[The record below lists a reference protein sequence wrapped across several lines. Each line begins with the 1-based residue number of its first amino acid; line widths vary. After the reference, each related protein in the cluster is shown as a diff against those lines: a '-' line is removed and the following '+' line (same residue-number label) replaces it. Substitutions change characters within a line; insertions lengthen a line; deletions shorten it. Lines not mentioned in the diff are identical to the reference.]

1 MDFITINSANKSEE
15 FALKQVAKQANSSV
29 LYRLGKTLILAS
41 VCVEQEP
48 VSEDFLPLVVQ
59 FLEKS
64 YAAGKIPGGF
74 VKREG
79 RPGDFE
85 ILTSRLIDRTLRPLF
100 PKSYRYPT
108 QITLMVLSHDTE
120 NDLQVSALNA
130 ASSALYLANIA
141 PISSVTACRIAR
153 ISENEEEKFVINPS
167 MSVLEK
173 SSLDLFVSGTKES
186 LAMIEMRSLGQEL
199 NALEEPLML
208 EALELAQTSLKET
221 CTLYEETFTPL
232 QNAPFFKESVLAC
245 VNERLLELLK
255 SQYFDEIVL
264 GIQSS
269 ALSERESAFKNI
281 AKQVSEAHSEFSYEE
296 IGLALEKLK
305 KAEIRRMILKDRV
318 RADKRALDEVRP
330 ISIESNLLPMAH
342 SSILFT
348 RGQTQSLVVG
358 ILGTDSD
365 AQSHENLE
373 HKAPYKERFMFHYNF
388 PPFSVGEASPIGAT
402 SRRELGHG
410 NLAKRALETSIK
422 NKEQVI
428 RLVSEIL
435 ESNGSSSMA
444 SVCAGSLALY
454 ASGVE
459 IYDLVAGVAMGVV
472 QEGDEYA
479 ILSDIS
485 GLEDAQGDMDFKI
498 AGSLKG
504 ITAMQMDTKL
514 NGVKL
519 EILNAAL
526 LQAKKAREHILNI
539 MQEAQKQ
546 IVINFANLPATE
558 IFSVAPDKIVEIIG
572 QGGRTIKDIVERF
585 EVKIDLNKP
594 SGEVKIMGNKERIL
608 EAKEFILALLRKS
621 CQELEQYQLDEILE
635 AQVKKIVDFGA
646 FLSLPKGGEGLL
658 RKQVMEKCG
667 VTLNE
672 GDKVR
677 CRISSFNKGKIGLDL
692 A

>member
-1 MDFITINSANKSEE
+1 MDFITINSSNKTEE
-15 FALKQVAKQANSSV
+15 FALKQVAKQATSS
-29 LYRLGKTLILAS
+29 LMYRLGKTIILAS
-41 VCVEQEP
+41 VCVEREP

-79 RPGDFE
+79 RAQDFE

-100 PKSYRYPT
+100 PKDYRYPT
-108 QITLMVLSHDTE
+108 QITLMVLSHDIE

-130 ASSALYLANIA
+130 ASAALFLSHIA
-141 PISSVTACRIAR
+141 PIKSVSACRIAR
-153 ISENEEEKFVINPS
+153 IDNEFIINPS
-167 MSVLEK
+167 ASLLNQ

-186 LAMIEMRSLGQEL
+186 LNMIEMRSLGQQL

-208 EALELAQTSLKET
+208 KALELAQKSLKET
-221 CTLYEETFTPL
+221 CTLYEEIFTPH
-232 QNAPFFKESVLAC
+232 QNELLFKESQGIIF
-245 VNERLLELLK
+245 NERLLDLLK
-255 SQYFDEIVL
+255 NQYFDEIIK
-264 GIQSS
+264 GIESS
-269 ALSERESAFKNI
+269 ALSERENVFNEI
-281 AKQVSEAHSEFSYEE
+281 ARKISEAHSEFSLEE
-296 IGLALEKLK
+296 IEWSLEKVK
-305 KAEIRRMILKDRV
+305 KTEIRRMIIKDKIRP
-318 RADKRALDEVRP
+318 DKRALEEVRP
-330 ISIESNLLPMAH
+330 ILIESDLLPMAH

-358 ILGTDSD
+358 VLGTDND
-365 AQSHENLE
+365 AQTHESLE
-373 HKAPYKERFMFHYNF
+373 HKAPIKEHFMFHYNF
-388 PPFSVGEASPIGAT
+388 PPFCVGEASSIGAT

-459 IYDLVAGVAMGVV
+459 IYDLVAGVAMGMVS
-472 QEGDEYA
+472 EGQDHA

-485 GLEDAQGDMDFKI
+485 GLEDAEGDMDFKI
-498 AGSLKG
+498 AGNLEG
-504 ITAMQMDTKL
+504 ITAMQMDTKMS
-514 NGVKL
+514 GIQL
-519 EILNAAL
+519 EVLYQAL
-526 LQAKKAREHILNI
+526 LQAKKAREHILKI
-539 MQEAQKQ
+539 MHEAKEK
-546 IVINFANLPATE
+546 IVINFSHLPATE
-558 IFSVAPDKIVEIIG
+558 IFNVAPDKIVEIIG
-572 QGGRTIKDIVERF
+572 QGGRVIREIVEKF

-594 SGEVKIMGNKERIL
+594 SGEVKIMGNKERVL
-608 EAKEFILALLRKS
+608 KTKEFILNYLHSLD
-621 CQELEQYQLDEILE
+621 QELEQYAIDEVLE
-635 AQVKKIVDFGA
+635 AQVKRIVDFGA

-658 RKQVMEKCG
+658 RKQNMDRCQVVLK
-667 VTLNE
+667 E
-672 GDKVR
+672 GDSIK
-677 CRISSFNKGKIGLDL
+677 CRVISFNKGKIALDL

>member
-1 MDFITINSANKSEE
+1 MDFITINSSNKTEE
-15 FALKQVAKQANSSV
+15 FALKQVAKQATSSL
-29 LYRLGKTLILAS
+29 LYRLGKTIILAS
-41 VCVEQEP
+41 VCVEREP

-79 RPGDFE
+79 RAQDFE

-100 PKSYRYPT
+100 PKDYRYPT
-108 QITLMVLSHDTE
+108 QITLMVLSHDIE

-130 ASSALYLANIA
+130 ASAALFLAHIA
-141 PISSVTACRIAR
+141 PIKSVSACRIAR
-153 ISENEEEKFVINPS
+153 IDDEFLINPNTS
-167 MSVLEK
+167 LLNQ

-186 LAMIEMRSLGQEL
+186 LNMIEMRSLGQQL

-208 EALELAQTSLKET
+208 EALELAQKSLKET
-221 CTLYEETFTPL
+221 CALYEEVFTPH
-232 QNAPFFKESVLAC
+232 QNELLFKESQGIIF
-245 VNERLLELLK
+245 NERLLDLLK
-255 SQYFDEIVL
+255 NQYFDEIIK
-264 GIQSS
+264 GIESS
-269 ALSERESAFKNI
+269 ALSERENVFNEI
-281 AKQVSEAHSEFSYEE
+281 ARKISEAHSEFSLEE
-296 IGLALEKLK
+296 IEWSLEKVK
-305 KAEIRRMILKDRV
+305 KTEIRRMIIQDKIRP
-318 RADKRALDEVRP
+318 DKRALEEVRP
-330 ISIESNLLPMAH
+330 ILIESGLLPMAH

-358 ILGTDSD
+358 VLGTDND
-365 AQSHENLE
+365 AQTHESLE
-373 HKAPYKERFMFHYNF
+373 HKAPIKERFMFHYNF
-388 PPFSVGEASPIGAT
+388 PPFCVGEASSIGAA

-459 IYDLVAGVAMGVV
+459 IYDLVAGVAMGMVS
-472 QEGDEYA
+472 EGQDHA

-485 GLEDAQGDMDFKI
+485 GLEDAEGDMDFKI
-498 AGSLKG
+498 AGNLEG
-504 ITAMQMDTKL
+504 ITAMQMDTKMS
-514 NGVKL
+514 GIRL
-519 EILNAAL
+519 EVLYQAL
-526 LQAKKAREHILNI
+526 LQAKEAREHILKI
-539 MQEAQKQ
+539 MHEAKEK
-546 IVINFANLPATE
+546 IVINFSHLPTTE
-558 IFSVAPDKIVEIIG
+558 IFNVAPDKIVEIIG
-572 QGGRTIKDIVERF
+572 QGGRVIKEIVEKF

-594 SGEVKIMGNKERIL
+594 SGEVKIMGNKERVL
-608 EAKEFILALLRKS
+608 KTKEFILNYLHSLD
-621 CQELEQYQLDEILE
+621 QELEQYAIDEVLE
-635 AQVKKIVDFGA
+635 AQVKRIVDFGA

-658 RKQVMEKCG
+658 RKQHMDRCQVALK
-667 VTLNE
+667 E
-672 GDKVR
+672 GDSIR
-677 CRISSFNKGKIGLDL
+677 CRVISFNKGKIALDL

>member
-1 MDFITINSANKSEE
+1 MDFITINSSNKTEE
-15 FALKQVAKQANSSV
+15 FALKQVAKQATSS
-29 LYRLGKTLILAS
+29 LMYRLGKTIILAS
-41 VCVEQEP
+41 VCVEREP

-79 RPGDFE
+79 RAQDFE

-100 PKSYRYPT
+100 PKDYRYPT
-108 QITLMVLSHDTE
+108 QITLMVLSHDIE

-130 ASSALYLANIA
+130 ASAALFLSHIA
-141 PISSVTACRIAR
+141 PIKSVSACRIAR
-153 ISENEEEKFVINPS
+153 IDNEFIINPNTS
-167 MSVLEK
+167 LLNQ

-186 LAMIEMRSLGQEL
+186 LNMIEMRSLGQQL

-208 EALELAQTSLKET
+208 KALELAQKSLKET
-221 CTLYEETFTPL
+221 CTLYEEVFTPH
-232 QNAPFFKESVLAC
+232 QNELLFKESQGIIF
-245 VNERLLELLK
+245 NERLLDLLK
-255 SQYFDEIVL
+255 NQYFDEIIK
-264 GIQSS
+264 GIESS
-269 ALSERESAFKNI
+269 ALSERENVFNEI
-281 AKQVSEAHSEFSYEE
+281 ARKISEAHSEFSLEE
-296 IGLALEKLK
+296 IELSLEKVK
-305 KAEIRRMILKDRV
+305 KTEIRRMIIKDKIRP
-318 RADKRALDEVRP
+318 DKRALEEVRP
-330 ISIESNLLPMAH
+330 ILIESDLLPMAH

-358 ILGTDSD
+358 VLGTDND
-365 AQSHENLE
+365 AQTHESLE
-373 HKAPYKERFMFHYNF
+373 HKAPIKERFMFHYNF
-388 PPFSVGEASPIGAT
+388 PPFCVGEASSIGAI

-459 IYDLVAGVAMGVV
+459 IYDLVAGVAMGMVS
-472 QEGDEYA
+472 EGQDHA

-485 GLEDAQGDMDFKI
+485 GLEDAEGDMDFKI
-498 AGSLKG
+498 AGNLEG
-504 ITAMQMDTKL
+504 ITAMQMDTKMS
-514 NGVKL
+514 GIQL
-519 EILNAAL
+519 EVLYQAL
-526 LQAKKAREHILNI
+526 LQAKKAREHILKI
-539 MQEAQKQ
+539 MHEAKEK
-546 IVINFANLPATE
+546 IVINFSHLPATE
-558 IFSVAPDKIVEIIG
+558 IFNVAPDKIVEIIG
-572 QGGRTIKDIVERF
+572 QGGRVIREIVEKF

-594 SGEVKIMGNKERIL
+594 SGEVKIMGNKERVL
-608 EAKEFILALLRKS
+608 KTKEFILNYLHSLD
-621 CQELEQYQLDEILE
+621 QELEQYAIDEVLE
-635 AQVKKIVDFGA
+635 AQVKRIVDFGA

-658 RKQVMEKCG
+658 RKQNMDRCQVVLK
-667 VTLNE
+667 E
-672 GDKVR
+672 GDSIR
-677 CRISSFNKGKIGLDL
+677 CRVISFNKGKIALDL

>member
-1 MDFITINSANKSEE
+1 MDFITITSSNKTEE
-15 FALKQVAKQANSSV
+15 FALKQVAKQATSS
-29 LYRLGKTLILAS
+29 LMYRLGKTIILAS
-41 VCVEQEP
+41 VCVEREP

-79 RPGDFE
+79 RAQDFE

-100 PKSYRYPT
+100 PKDYRYPT
-108 QITLMVLSHDTE
+108 QITLMVLSHDIE

-130 ASSALYLANIA
+130 ASAALFLSHIA
-141 PISSVTACRIAR
+141 PIKSVSACRIAR
-153 ISENEEEKFVINPS
+153 IDNEFIINPS
-167 MSVLEK
+167 ASLLNQ

-186 LAMIEMRSLGQEL
+186 LNMIEMRSLGQKL

-208 EALELAQTSLKET
+208 KALELAQKSLKET
-221 CTLYEETFTPL
+221 CTLYEEIFTPHKNEL
-232 QNAPFFKESVLAC
+232 LFKESQGIIF
-245 VNERLLELLK
+245 NERLLDLLK
-255 SQYFDEIVL
+255 NQYFDEIIK
-264 GIQSS
+264 GIESS
-269 ALSERESAFKNI
+269 ALSERENVFNEI
-281 AKQVSEAHSEFSYEE
+281 ARKISEAHSEFSLKE
-296 IGLALEKLK
+296 IEWSLEKVK
-305 KAEIRRMILKDRV
+305 KTEIRRMIIKDKIRP
-318 RADKRALDEVRP
+318 DKRALEEVRP
-330 ISIESNLLPMAH
+330 ILIESDLLPMAH

-358 ILGTDSD
+358 VLGTDND
-365 AQSHENLE
+365 AQTHESLE
-373 HKAPYKERFMFHYNF
+373 HKAPIKERFMFHYNF
-388 PPFSVGEASPIGAT
+388 PPFCVGEASSIGAA

-459 IYDLVAGVAMGVV
+459 IYDLVAGVAMGMVS
-472 QEGDEYA
+472 EGQNHA

-485 GLEDAQGDMDFKI
+485 GLEDAEGDMDFKI
-498 AGSLKG
+498 AGNLEG
-504 ITAMQMDTKL
+504 ITAMQMDTKMS
-514 NGVKL
+514 GIQL
-519 EILNAAL
+519 EVLYQAL
-526 LQAKKAREHILNI
+526 LQAKKAREHILKI
-539 MQEAQKQ
+539 MHEAKEK
-546 IVINFANLPATE
+546 IVINFSHLPAAE
-558 IFSVAPDKIVEIIG
+558 IFNVAPDKIVEIIG
-572 QGGRTIKDIVERF
+572 QGGRVIREIVEKF

-594 SGEVKIMGNKERIL
+594 SGEVKIMGNKERVL
-608 EAKEFILALLRKS
+608 KTKEFILNYLHSLD
-621 CQELEQYQLDEILE
+621 QELEQYAIDEVLE

-658 RKQVMEKCG
+658 RKQNMDRCQVVLK
-667 VTLNE
+667 E
-672 GDKVR
+672 GDSIK
-677 CRISSFNKGKIGLDL
+677 CRVISFNKGKIALDL

>member
-1 MDFITINSANKSEE
+1 MDFITINSSNKTEE
-15 FALKQVAKQANSSV
+15 FALKQVAKQATSS
-29 LYRLGKTLILAS
+29 LMYRLGKTIILAS
-41 VCVEQEP
+41 VCVEREP

-79 RPGDFE
+79 RAQDFE

-100 PKSYRYPT
+100 PKDYRYPT
-108 QITLMVLSHDTE
+108 QITLMALSHDIE

-130 ASSALYLANIA
+130 ASAALFLSHIA
-141 PISSVTACRIAR
+141 PIKSVSACRIAR
-153 ISENEEEKFVINPS
+153 IDNEFIINPS
-167 MSVLEK
+167 TSLLNQ

-186 LAMIEMRSLGQEL
+186 LNMIEMRSLGQQL

-208 EALELAQTSLKET
+208 KALELAQKSLKET
-221 CTLYEETFTPL
+221 CTLYEEIFTPH
-232 QNAPFFKESVLAC
+232 QNELLFKESQGIIF
-245 VNERLLELLK
+245 NERLLDLLK
-255 SQYFDEIVL
+255 NQYFDEIIK
-264 GIQSS
+264 GIESS
-269 ALSERESAFKNI
+269 ALSERENVFNEI
-281 AKQVSEAHSEFSYEE
+281 ARKISEAHSEFSLEE
-296 IGLALEKLK
+296 IELSLEKVK
-305 KAEIRRMILKDRV
+305 KTEIRRMIIKDKIRP
-318 RADKRALDEVRP
+318 DKRALEEVRP
-330 ISIESNLLPMAH
+330 ILIESDLLPMAH

-358 ILGTDSD
+358 VLGTDND
-365 AQSHENLE
+365 AQTHESLE
-373 HKAPYKERFMFHYNF
+373 HKAPIKERFMFHYNF
-388 PPFSVGEASPIGAT
+388 PPFCVGEASSIGAT

-459 IYDLVAGVAMGVV
+459 IYDLVAGVAMGMVS
-472 QEGDEYA
+472 EGQDHA

-485 GLEDAQGDMDFKI
+485 GLEDAEGDMDFKI
-498 AGSLKG
+498 AGNLEG
-504 ITAMQMDTKL
+504 ITAMQMDTKMS
-514 NGVKL
+514 GIQL
-519 EILNAAL
+519 EVLYQAL
-526 LQAKKAREHILNI
+526 LQAKKAREYILKI
-539 MQEAQKQ
+539 MHEAKEK
-546 IVINFANLPATE
+546 IVINFSHLPATE
-558 IFSVAPDKIVEIIG
+558 IFNVAPDKIVEIIG
-572 QGGRTIKDIVERF
+572 QGGRVIREIVEKF

-594 SGEVKIMGNKERIL
+594 SGEVKIMGNKERVL
-608 EAKEFILALLRKS
+608 KTKEFILNYLHSLD
-621 CQELEQYQLDEILE
+621 QELEQYAIDEVLE
-635 AQVKKIVDFGA
+635 AQVKRIVDFGA

-658 RKQVMEKCG
+658 RKQNMDRCQVFLK
-667 VTLNE
+667 E
-672 GDKVR
+672 GDSIR
-677 CRISSFNKGKIGLDL
+677 CRVISFNKGKIALDL